1 MLFRSV
7 SSETYDPAY
16 FRKLTEQTLNRIE
29 LPVMRISAEA
39 AVAGISSSFSG
50 EIQSASERSEMRSR
64 LSKAVADLYDSISAQ
79 LVQEISSF
87 KQKVNDLKD
96 DFAKK
101 LLKDIQNDYDRLIK
115 ECRYKEESIRRLQS
129 YDNALSGFLKSLPA

>member
-1 MLFRSV
+1 
-7 SSETYDPAY
+7 
-16 FRKLTEQTLNRIE
+16 
-29 LPVMRISAEA
+29 
-39 AVAGISSSFSG
+39 
-50 EIQSASERSEMRSR
+50 MRSR